1 METMNLRSNQETE
14 RAPVH
19 ALADACQLLVAV
31 IEQINLHLATIT
43 THFGRK
49 E

>member
-31 IEQINLHLATIT
+31 IAHLSGGILSAPSDCSQ
-43 THFGRK
+43 GD
-49 E
+49 